1 MTARYTLAIAC
12 VLAGCVSSRDV
23 FPPTRTLLELQSSGT
38 TQLLQAVSVVNANV
52 VWVSGHG
59 GTWARTTNGGATWHT
74 GGVIGADTMQFRDVH
89 ALDEHSAWLL
99 SAGPGDQSR
108 VYRTDD
114 GGALWTLQWTNAEP
128 DGFYDCLAFWDAQR
142 GIVYGDAVN
151 GELRILRTEDGGST
165 WRLLARSGLPE
176 ALPAEAGFAASGT
189 CVTTQPGGRGWIA
202 AGNAP
207 RARVFRTDDYG
218 VTWSAADVPV
228 AAGEAAGLTS
238 ISMLDAR
245 TGTAFGGDLT
255 VADTR
260 MDNVA
265 RTTDGGRTWTAL
277 PPLRM
282 LGAAYGGVHI
292 PDTDGRALLAVGP
305 GGVDA
310 SLDGGQTWRTVDG
323 RAWWGIGSGGAL
335 ATWIVGPTGRI
346 ARVRLK

>member
-1 MTARYTLAIAC
+1 M
-12 VLAGCVSSRDV
+12 
-23 FPPTRTLLELQSSGT
+23 
-38 TQLLQAVSVVNANV
+38 
-52 VWVSGHG
+52 
-59 GTWARTTNGGATWHT
+59 
-74 GGVIGADTMQFRDVH
+74 
-89 ALDEHSAWLL
+89 
-99 SAGPGDQSR
+99 
-108 VYRTDD
+108 
-114 GGALWTLQWTNAEP
+114 
-128 DGFYDCLAFWDAQR
+128 
-142 GIVYGDAVN
+142 
-151 GELRILRTEDGGST
+151 
-165 WRLLARSGLPE
+165 
-176 ALPAEAGFAASGT
+176 
-189 CVTTQPGGRGWIA
+189 
-202 AGNAP
+202 
-207 RARVFRTDDYG
+207 
-218 VTWSAADVPV
+218 PV

-255 VADTR
+255 VADAR

-323 RAWWGIGSGGAL
+323 RTWWGIGSGGAL